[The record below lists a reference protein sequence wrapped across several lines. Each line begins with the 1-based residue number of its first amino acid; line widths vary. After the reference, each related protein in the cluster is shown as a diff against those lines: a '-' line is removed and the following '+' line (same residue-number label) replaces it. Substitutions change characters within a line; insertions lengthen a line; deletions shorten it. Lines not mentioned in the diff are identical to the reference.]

1 MKNFCRSMRYSL
13 MPENGQV
20 VPLTALFLLAL
31 VGIAGLALTVGSVFF
46 AQEKLQA
53 AVDAAALAG
62 AQEMTTTDINAPNDQ
77 ADLIIQD
84 DPLAM
89 NPRIV
94 AQSNPPYTV
103 VASADA
109 KVPGSFAALFGYK
122 TFTIR
127 ASAVATYGPGPA
139 FDYAV
144 FQGDGNPTDPPLTI
158 HGANI
163 IQTAF
168 GQTSAANVHSN
179 NGLVLQGDTIVQG
192 ACSASSSV
200 VVDGVGGC
208 SEGTSNFVPQIPMP
222 LWSAHVLTT
231 GATQVIGSPSN
242 PTGFTFNGATQFS
255 GHWVVYGN
263 VNIDG
268 AIVGPSSIVA
278 IGGSITIHGSASFG
292 TGMDNLGV
300 CLAALPPASSPNVP
314 ENITIRGAHSIIGIL
329 YAPTGQ
335 ISLNGADIVQGS
347 VIGYQVDLGGAGIVQ
362 YDPTQLATI
371 PYRQVA
377 LIQ

>member
-1 MKNFCRSMRYSL
+1 MKNLFQSLNCL
-13 MPENGQV
+13 MPKSGQV
-20 VPLTALFLLAL
+20 VPLTVLFLLVLLGL
-31 VGIAGLALTVGSVFF
+31 VGLGLTIGSVFF
-46 AQEKLQA
+46 AQQKLQA

-62 AQEMTTTDINAPNDQ
+62 AQEMTTMDINAPNDQ
-77 ADLIIQD
+77 ANLIIQD
-84 DPLAM
+84 DPQAV
-89 NPRIV
+89 NPMIV
-94 AQSNPPYTV
+94 TQSNPPYTV
-103 VASADA
+103 VASAEA

-127 ASAVATYGPGPA
+127 AKAVATYGPGPA

-144 FQGDGNPTDPPLTI
+144 FQGDSNLTDPPLTI

-179 NGLVLQGDTIVQG
+179 NGLVLRGATIVQG
-192 ACSASSSV
+192 ACSASSNV

-208 SEGTSNFVPQIPMP
+208 SGGTSSFVSQIPMP
-222 LWSAHVLTT
+222 LWSAQVLTN

-242 PTGFTFNGATQFS
+242 PTGLTFNGATQFS
-255 GHWVVYGN
+255 GNWVVYGN

-278 IGGSITIHGSASFG
+278 IGGSITIHGAASFG
-292 TGMDNLGV
+292 TDINGLGV
-300 CLAALPPASSPNVP
+300 CLAALPPVSSPNVS
-314 ENITIRGAHSIIGIL
+314 ENITIRGAHNIIGIL
-329 YAPTGQ
+329 YAPTGT
-335 ISLNGADIVQGS
+335 ISLSGADIVQGA

-362 YDPTQLATI
+362 YDPTQVATI